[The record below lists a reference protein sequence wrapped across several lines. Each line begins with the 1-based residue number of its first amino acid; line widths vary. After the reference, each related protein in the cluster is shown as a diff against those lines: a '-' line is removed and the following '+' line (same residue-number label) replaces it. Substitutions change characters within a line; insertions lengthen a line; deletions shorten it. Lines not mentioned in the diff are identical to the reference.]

1 MGCLS
6 FWRFVSAKKR
16 YTPVYR
22 KPPDRNTFLHAL
34 AGPTNKY
41 RVDIQGSFYAI
52 IRYAYANCTNL
63 EFAHAIVLKN
73 LKLRLKDHNVAIL
86 YFDGSL
92 CEEKLST
99 QRRRQ
104 GIRSKA
110 IDSASRRVAAFTERI
125 ASGARVR
132 RRHFA
137 DIRRQLS
144 KTFRWDPA
152 ARDGLV
158 AFLRNNGWAVVQC
171 ETEADVKIA
180 KDTIDGDIVISGDSD
195 LFIYQNIT
203 VLWRPARNSGFQECK
218 KSDVLSG
225 LGLQSSQQLT
235 ALGVVSTNDYGHS
248 VYGLEC
254 ETNFKVIKC
263 TEATWSDGSVEGAA
277 VGPLSKITK
286 HRFAPS
292 LDDNG
297 WSHAWDARRALHEEF
312 LVIADRLLKLVGGS
326 IGAKRKEEN
335 MVIIALGLGKF
346 GSSARLS
353 SLHTAFFWFF
363 VQLLRSL
370 GYIVVGIEEDEMA
383 GHNMLSE
390 EVEYDEDQKIE
401 DASATKAKNRDKTN
415 SNASPNKALKR
426 RASEGLESEEV
437 DQIKAILRKALRCK
451 E

>member
-263 TEATWSDGSVEGAA
+263 TEATWLHLSAFKLKELQSVRYRRLPSTVLPPRLTTA
-277 VGPLSKITK
+277 VG
-286 HRFAPS
+286 
-292 LDDNG
+292 
-297 WSHAWDARRALHEEF
+297 
-312 LVIADRLLKLVGGS
+312 ADRLLKLVGGS